1 MFKRIGELLVECG
14 ELKPGDL
21 ARILAAQQHAYQP
34 FGRIASR
41 LFGVRESAI
50 WSAWAQQ
57 YARFC
62 PRVEL
67 ASEPR
72 CSEALVNLT
81 PDRAWNHRLLP
92 LRWHD
97 GDLIMVTCP
106 PRLARALQ
114 FVDERIE
121 VPTVIWLT
129 DSAHSLEDALLAAY
143 PNCDRLESF
152 ACAPT
157 TVDAA

>member
-1 MFKRIGELLVECG
+1 VFKRIGELLVECG
-14 ELKPGDL
+14 ELKTDDL

-34 FGRIASR
+34 FGRIASQ
-41 LFGVRESAI
+41 LFRVKESAI

-62 PRVEL
+62 PRIEL
-67 ASEPR
+67 AGEPNSR
-72 CSEALVNLT
+72 EVLANLT
-81 PDRAWNHRLLP
+81 PTSAWNHRLLP

-97 GDLIMVTCP
+97 GDLVMVTCP

-114 FVDERIE
+114 FVDARIE

-129 DSAHSLEDALLAAY
+129 DSAHALEDALLAAY
-143 PNCDRLESF
+143 PGCDRLENF
-152 ACAPT
+152 AEAPV